1 MIARRRSG
9 ASRAWLQPILAIIL
23 ARFIAAPIG
32 LFGQAACAFGIVVL
46 LKPWWLVRWVAV
58 PAGLVRLSSILGWL
72 AGDLWDGDRAGGRL
86 LAGAWA
92 LLRSTQT
99 ARAAALEAL
108 AQRSGPLGAAG
119 LVGAGFL
126 AARRGDRVRA
136 RLLLESIDFLPS
148 GVIPGETDRLA
159 VTWRL
164 ADALAGAR
172 WSAAELLGLRL
183 GGLGRLI
190 ALAAARLDGR
200 GAGDSRLERAWRWNA
215 WRAPELRPLIERAL
229 VQRASAPTVASVEP
243 RTADPLR
250 QHVALIAAAAP
261 TLDDFRAVAAAWDA
275 SGAVPADA
283 DADLAALALAAGV
296 ALPEEGEGVLLAAH
310 QRARRQ
316 LLDDVESAC
325 RVLQARAG
333 AGRDLPPL
341 LEWHELLALRAA
353 HERAARL
360 GGLSVRR
367 LLFPEL
373 HAAVCPLAC
382 RLWNERRQHV
392 IAGATFRWL
401 FDEAVTVGDARL
413 AEHERKN
420 LGATR

>member
-1 MIARRRSG
+1 VISRRRSG
-9 ASRAWLQPILAIIL
+9 ASRPWLQPILAIVL
-23 ARFIAAPIG
+23 ARFVAAPIG
-32 LFGQAACAFGIVVL
+32 LFGQAACVLGIVVL
-46 LKPWWLVRWVAV
+46 LKPWWLVRWLAV
-58 PAGLVRLSSILGWL
+58 PAGLVRLSSLLGWL

-92 LLRSTQT
+92 LLRSASTR
-99 ARAAALEAL
+99 RAAALEAL
-108 AQRSGPLGAAG
+108 AQCSGRLGAAG

-126 AARRGDRVRA
+126 AARRGDRARA

-148 GVIPGETDRLA
+148 GVIPGEAARLA
-159 VTWRL
+159 VSWRL

-172 WSAAELLGLRL
+172 WSAAELLGARL
-183 GGLGRLI
+183 EGIGRLI

-200 GAGDSRLERAWRWNA
+200 GGDSRLDRAWRWNA
-215 WRAPELRPLIERAL
+215 WRAPALRPLIERAL
-229 VQRASAPTVASVEP
+229 AEPSRAAPAAPVEP
-243 RTADPLR
+243 RSADALR
-250 QHVALIAAAAP
+250 QHVALVAAAAP
-261 TLDDFRAVAAAWDA
+261 RLDDFRAVAAAWDA
-275 SGAVPADA
+275 SGAVPDEAE
-283 DADLAALALAAGV
+283 ADLAALALAAGV
-296 ALPEEGEGVLLAAH
+296 ALPEDADGVLGGA
-310 QRARRQ
+310 QRRARRQ

-325 RVLQARAG
+325 RVLGARSG

-341 LEWHELLALRAA
+341 LEWHEPLAPRAA

-373 HAAVCPLAC
+373 HAAVCPVAC
-382 RLWNERRQHV
+382 RLWNERQQHV